1 MVDNSATDRVAEFLD
16 RWKAQLA
23 PTDLELVVE
32 RQKENL
38 GYAVA
43 TNRGIAA
50 SSGELVLLLNPDAI
64 LEPNALE
71 HLVDAAQLRPNTI
84 GFAPKIRLASQ
95 PLVIDSIG
103 LDLHLRGQAGQRG
116 LGEPDIGQYDVEERV
131 AGLCFAAA
139 LIRRSAFTSEVVGL
153 LDERYFMFYED
164 VDWSMRAAIRGRQ
177 FWTVP
182 SAEVIHVHSA
192 STRQMRYQ
200 FKTRLIQRNWM
211 WTAAKNL
218 ERQRVARVF
227 VGLTI
232 RNLLSGSRHGH
243 FLTSVR
249 ATSEAWLGL
258 PALAK
263 QRRDVQ
269 RTRSQP
275 DRLVLSEPSEARLF
289 NAETY
294 QPVPSVSSLLS
305 ALSRLEA
312 VAPNPVLSRLVDQ
325 LNRTD
330 QTPRVPDG
338 RDGWWP
344 CETVRNRDW
353 SGLGVAPVVLGRPR
367 PGDASVLARRLTKFL
382 LSGRMGVTDSVCS
395 CVEAPTIFWRP
406 VQQPR
411 ARRGEPPVCPY
422 VTTDGG
428 PDGMA
433 PSRGMA
439 ESRSRPMADRWPAS
453 DPRSRLG
460 AAGSRDSTSSSPL
473 QLLLEFA

>member
-1 MVDNSATDRVAEFLD
+1 MSARSPLVSVIVVAYETPAEMLRECLQSVSDSRHRPTQVVVVDNSATNRVAEFLD

-23 PTDLELVVE
+23 PTDPELLVE
-32 RQKENL
+32 RQKKNL
-38 GYAVA
+38 GYAAA

-289 NAETY
+289 NTETY

-325 LNRTD
+325 LHRTD
-330 QTPRVPDG
+330 QTPRVPAAA
-338 RDGWWP
+338 
-344 CETVRNRDW
+344 TMAAAVRQ
-353 SGLGVAPVVLGRPR
+353 SGIAIGPALEW
-367 PGDASVLARRLTKFL
+367 L
-382 LSGRMGVTDSVCS
+382 LSCLEGQDLGM
-395 CVEAPTIFWRP
+395 RP
-406 VQQPR
+406 
-411 ARRGEPPVCPY
+411 
-422 VTTDGG
+422 
-428 PDGMA
+428 
-433 PSRGMA
+433 S
-439 ESRSRPMADRWPAS
+439 
-453 DPRSRLG
+453 
-460 AAGSRDSTSSSPL
+460 
-473 QLLLEFA
+473 